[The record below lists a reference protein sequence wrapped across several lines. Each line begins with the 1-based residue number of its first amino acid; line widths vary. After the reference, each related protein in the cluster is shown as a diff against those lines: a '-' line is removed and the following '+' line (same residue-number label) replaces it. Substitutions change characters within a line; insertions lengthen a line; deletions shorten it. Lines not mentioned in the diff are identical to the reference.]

1 MACALD
7 SGGGIGFQQTAEK
20 GEEKT
25 GGLLLVDA
33 GL

>member
-20 GEEKT
+20 GEKT